1 MFLSQACDPIHFRLP
16 AAIRKADRPGWL
28 STHTHTRANMGSTP
42 FPGLCT
48 SCMLH
53 MENVAISRARCTCV
67 IDSAWDKKKKKK
79 EREREKRTVRVSLQ
93 WNNAGNSSR
102 NTGGLV

>member
-1 MFLSQACDPIHFRLP
+1 
-16 AAIRKADRPGWL
+16 
-28 STHTHTRANMGSTP
+28 MGSTP

-53 MENVAISRARCTCV
+53 MENVAISRVRCTCV

-79 EREREKRTVRVSLQ
+79 TWS
-93 WNNAGNSSR
+93 
-102 NTGGLV
+102 

>member
-1 MFLSQACDPIHFRLP
+1 
-16 AAIRKADRPGWL
+16 
-28 STHTHTRANMGSTP
+28 MGSTP

-53 MENVAISRARCTCV
+53 MENVAISRVRCTCV

-79 EREREKRTVRVSLQ
+79 DLVMILQSLP
-93 WNNAGNSSR
+93 ARLSH
-102 NTGGLV
+102 TTCHPGLSLNPT